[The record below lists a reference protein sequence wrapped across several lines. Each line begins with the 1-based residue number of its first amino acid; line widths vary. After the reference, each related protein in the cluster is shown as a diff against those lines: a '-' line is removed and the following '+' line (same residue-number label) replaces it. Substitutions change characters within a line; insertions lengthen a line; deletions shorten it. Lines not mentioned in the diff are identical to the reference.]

1 MALRRKSTLS
11 GECVKR
17 SFWLPLVLAVP
28 IAVLPATFAA
38 GAAERATPADC
49 SYEMKVW
56 NVNEG
61 KSTRTVVVNHAYAD
75 LSASERDAV
84 TGCTVCSEDQETI
97 NIPPLQPFEVCY
109 RVASHV
115 RTAVSGLVQRGEAPH
130 TVVGYH
136 VIQSRG
142 PVDGDGNR
150 TGFSNHS
157 FGTAVDID
165 PEQNGLYDN
174 CVSFGPQCRLLRGG
188 AWHPGQAGSL
198 TKDSAIVRFFDTA
211 GFKWGGEIAGKQK
224 DFMHFSPTG
233 Y

>member
-1 MALRRKSTLS
+1 MTLRKSTLS
-11 GECVKR
+11 GEHVKR

-28 IAVLPATFAA
+28 IAVLPARFVA
-38 GAAERATPADC
+38 GATERATPDVC

-61 KSTRTVVVNHAYAD
+61 KSTRTVAVNHAYAD
-75 LSASERDAV
+75 LSASERDDAI
-84 TGCTVCSEDQETI
+84 GCTVCSEDQETI
-97 NIPPLQPFEVCY
+97 SIPPLQPFEVCY
-109 RVASHV
+109 RVAPQV
-115 RTAVSGLVQRGEAPH
+115 RAALSGLVQRGDAPH

-136 VIQSRG
+136 VIKSRG
-142 PVDGDGNR
+142 PLDGDGNR

-157 FGTAVDID
+157 FGAAIDID

-174 CVSFGPQCRLLRGG
+174 CVTFGLQCRLLRGG
-188 AWHPGQAGSL
+188 EWHPGKPGSL
-198 TKDSAIVRFFDTA
+198 EKNSAVVRSFAAA